1 MHFCSEQ
8 APKLRVTCICICITG
23 VVRIFR
29 VHNAHKAI
37 AGTVSHR
44 LYPESVDEMDMNLD
58 YTRLRTA
65 EPGRNYKVAGRRY

>member
-29 VHNAHKAI
+29 VYNVHKAI
-37 AGTVSHR
+37 AGTVSHISC
-44 LYPESVDEMDMNLD
+44 PESVDEMDMKD